1 MSPNEARAQVLH
13 ELDAPIHELPGQ
25 GTVRILIDHVAGAR
39 YVLQRVFRF
48 GLGRTPEL
56 RNEHSEEVLY
66 AVSGHGE
73 ASLGG
78 EVFIDAERGSRHVT
92 QFVGFIDR
100 SRAPFHTHTY
110 EEALYILEGRGIVHI
125 DDHDLPIERGTSIFL
140 PPGTPHCLENEG
152 PEVLKLLGVFS
163 PPGSPA
169 NRMDSPGP
177 GSPGG

>member
-78 EVFIDAERGSRHVT
+78 EVFQLEPGTGLLIPPMVDQEIENQGPHDLVLVSVLSPPPGTTQNDHDLLTAGAASVHEAEQADLPAGGDRYFRLLIDAERGSRHVT

-100 SRAPFHTHTY
+100 SRAPFHTHT
-110 EEALYILEGRGIVHI
+110 
-125 DDHDLPIERGTSIFL
+125 
-140 PPGTPHCLENEG
+140 
-152 PEVLKLLGVFS
+152 
-163 PPGSPA
+163 
-169 NRMDSPGP
+169 
-177 GSPGG
+177 